1 MQKHFLRYTM
11 TVGYKSGM
19 NSKHRSTLYRQLA
32 MELLVQRVERLQVY
46 SAAFVKR
53 QKIVAAIDFG
63 TCNTKIAFAYKP
75 LTSGGDAR
83 VVVMD
88 TWENAPA
95 AVMAPTTIL
104 IDHTGEVAAYGYE
117 AEEKF
122 RTLPAAQAKIS
133 YLFKH
138 FKMALHQKE
147 VRKVLDLHTTEITA
161 ISYNYLLPLVK
172 LV

>member
-1 MQKHFLRYTM
+1 MESL
-11 TVGYKSGM
+11 
-19 NSKHRSTLYRQLA
+19 SKD
-32 MELLVQRVERLQVY
+32 MERLQIHP
-46 SAAFVKR
+46 AASVKGH
-53 QKIVAAIDFG
+53 KLVAAIDLG
-63 TCNTKIAFAYKP
+63 TCNTKMAFAYIP
-75 LTSGGDAR
+75 LTGGGDAR

-88 TWENAPA
+88 AWENAPA

-133 YLFKH
+133 YLFKN

-147 VRKVLDLHTTEITA
+147 VRKVLAVHTNKLMLA
-161 ISYNYLLPLVK
+161 IPLTSSLCDIVIHI
-172 LV
+172 

>member
-1 MQKHFLRYTM
+1 MPTIRLGILTPRAILYSLNLSISLFCNVAALIRRCIYAYTHNYMQKHFLRYIM

-75 LTSGGDAR
+75 LTNGRDAR

-88 TWENAPA
+88 AWENAPA
-95 AVMAPTTIL
+95 AVM
-104 IDHTGEVAAYGYE
+104 Y
-117 AEEKF
+117 
-122 RTLPAAQAKIS
+122 
-133 YLFKH
+133 
-138 FKMALHQKE
+138 
-147 VRKVLDLHTTEITA
+147 
-161 ISYNYLLPLVK
+161 
-172 LV
+172 